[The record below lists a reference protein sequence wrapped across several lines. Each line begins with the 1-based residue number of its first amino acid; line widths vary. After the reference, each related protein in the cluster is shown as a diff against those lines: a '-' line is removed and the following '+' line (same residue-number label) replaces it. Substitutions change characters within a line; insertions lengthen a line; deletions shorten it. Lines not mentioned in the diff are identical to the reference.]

1 MLAQSRASGVKP
13 YVVQWLVR
21 TDACL
26 SYTNSKVG
34 RRLAGSSAL
43 QNPIQGYPSSGI
55 PICPVCLSK
64 ILQAFIHI
72 RGTPAGLLLCVRS
85 NHKKE
90 RGPGQGLTSWSTDA
104 KVVHFLYF
112 TGSENRCKATSSY
125 KADKEL
131 GFVLNEQTMY
141 SWQRDE
147 WTVGNNEQP
156 ALAKVS
162 GREKAVA
169 EQLTC
174 GIVQLDHSSWDLQ
187 SRRSKNVTLLKAFK

>member
-1 MLAQSRASGVKP
+1 MTCQDR
-13 YVVQWLVR
+13 
-21 TDACL
+21 CL
-26 SYTNSKVG
+26 SFIYQLEGGQETGWKFCSTE
-34 RRLAGSSAL
+34 L
-43 QNPIQGYPSSGI
+43 YPGMSGI

-72 RGTPAGLLLCVRS
+72 RGIPAGLLLCVRF
-85 NHKKE
+85 NHRKE
-90 RGPGQGLTSWSTDA
+90 KGPGQGLTSWSTDA
-104 KVVHFLYF
+104 EVVHFLYF

-131 GFVLNEQTMY
+131 GFALNEQTTY
-141 SWQRDE
+141 LWQRDE

-162 GREKAVA
+162 GKEKTVA
-169 EQLTC
+169 EQLTY

-187 SRRSKNVTLLKAFK
+187 SRARVWRSQNVTLLKAFK